1 VVENHRR
8 QDLVE
13 DDPHHLYYVNQP
25 HPEFTGPP
33 QSLLAGTSVVAE
45 SLVAAIRAEAASTS
59 PLVRFVNG
67 ATLRQYVEPHLRS
80 WYLGASMFTAFGLL
94 ALIVAGWG
102 LYSVLAFDV
111 ALRRHELGIRAA
123 LGADVPRLVRL
134 VARQAVGLVG
144 AGVVI
149 GLLAA
154 WAGGRWVEPLL
165 FRVSATDPRVYALA
179 AAALL
184 AVAALAGSLPAW
196 RATRVD
202 PRETLQAD

>member
-1 VVENHRR
+1 
-8 QDLVE
+8 
-13 DDPHHLYYVNQP
+13 
-25 HPEFTGPP
+25 
-33 QSLLAGTSVVAE
+33 
-45 SLVAAIRAEAASTS
+45 
-59 PLVRFVNG
+59 
-67 ATLRQYVEPHLRS
+67 
-80 WYLGASMFTAFGLL
+80 MFTAFGLL

-111 ALRRHELGIRAA
+111 ALRRHELGIRSA

-144 AGVVI
+144 AGDLL
-149 GLLAA
+149 GLPAA
-154 WAGGRWVEPLL
+154 WVGGRRVEPLQ
-165 FRVSATDPRVYALA
+165 FRVSATDPRVYALV

-184 AVAALAGSLPAW
+184 TDSALAGALPAW